1 MLTNKQNINPI
12 DRIQR
17 IAMTGDIAEPKPL
30 TPVENIMQYY
40 PKVDVKPQEET
51 GGIWNGIKNFAK
63 SDGGRTLLGGLTT
76 AVGVGLTG
84 GNWQDAL
91 GYGMIGAGNTAD
103 NIYQKQQD
111 QKAWEEKEA
120 ERLFRQQESDLNRQH
135 NWDIANAKIEADA
148 QARKDAF
155 ERQKELLG
163 LQLDNE
169 IKKLKVADDYE
180 MQKITDNPYLTE
192 EQKQFQIK
200 KLSGYDDD
208 AYYTN
213 LYYNGT
219 PEEQA
224 QAIEY
229 MKRKEAYEDIRDPL
243 RALKNA
249 SDIGKNL
256 GLTAD
261 VDALN
266 RGEIVYK
273 TKPEKTSEGL
283 QAYELMIKNGL
294 SPEEALISSGLN
306 KLGYNV
312 TVADNELANSRELER
327 QKTQNTALLKNIEY
341 LNTQT
346 GKEAD
351 LRRSME
357 LEKFKSSLPTATQ
370 READAQSKALGIPVS
385 DIYKAMH
392 EERLLKVQQALAN
405 IEKVNAD
412 ISKSN
417 SQADLYRRQAENVK
431 DTNLPNFSNVQTGV
445 EKGIIAPETANKLL
459 GEDVFQQAP
468 NPSDKKYAEEQ
479 AKNRASQERAREQV
493 ATMMPRVMDAI
504 DRAYSSLDEGT
515 GLGQFGGWGWTND
528 EGGINRAN
536 IQNAQAQINTLM
548 RGILSTLGVGATEMN
563 SATEAAAYRYM
574 IDPAMPKTQ
583 IRQVLDNFKND
594 YASGTLMQDLQGVA
608 NIYGQP
614 NQAGGFS
621 FNNQPTTY
629 SVGGFT
635 IERID

>member
-1 MLTNKQNINPI
+1 MLTNKINPI

-120 ERLFRQQESDLNRQH
+120 ERLFRQQESALNRQH
-135 NWDIANAKIEADA
+135 NWDIANARIEADA

-219 PEEQA
+219 PEEQS
-224 QAIEY
+224 QAEQYFNRRTNYNNLINPWGHLKGASEIA
-229 MKRKEAYEDIRDPL
+229 KGAGISLDP
-243 RALKNA
+243 
-249 SDIGKNL
+249 
-256 GLTAD
+256 
-261 VDALN
+261 DALN
-266 RGEIVYK
+266 RGEVSFI
-273 TKPEKTSEGL
+273 EKTE
-283 QAYELMIKNGL
+283 KL
-294 SPEEALISSGLN
+294 SPEMQAYQTLIESGMSPEVALISTGLN

-312 TVADNELANSRELER
+312 TLANNEIKNAKDLEAY
-327 QKTQNTALLKNIEY
+327 KTQNDAYLKNLDY
-341 LNTQT
+341 SNTQA

-357 LEKFKSSLPTATQ
+357 LEEFKNSLPTATQ

-412 ISKSN
+412 VNKSN

-515 GLGQFGGWGWTND
+515 GLGQIGGWGWTSD
-528 EGGINRAN
+528 KGGINRAN

-574 IDPAMPKTQ
+574 IDPAMPEAQ
-583 IRQVLDNFKND
+583 IRQVLDNFKHD
-594 YASGTLMQDLQGVA
+594 YASGSLMQNLESVASAYNGQG
-608 NIYGQP
+608 NLI
-614 NQAGGFS
+614 
-621 FNNQPTTY
+621 NNQPTTY
-629 SVGGFT
+629 NVDGFT
-635 IERID
+635 IERVE